1 MTEMDILFL
10 FLLLLP
16 LISLSWTLDGERDL
30 FCLLTYLV
38 MDLYDDSLGWM
49 AGMRA

>member
-1 MTEMDILFL
+1 MTEMDILCCSSSSFNFSL
-10 FLLLLP
+10 GLSMVRETYFVCLP
-16 LISLSWTLDGERDL
+16 
-30 FCLLTYLV
+30 YLV